1 MQLMIDRINQCR
13 FFQLPQITD
22 ARGDLTFIENSVH
35 IPFDI
40 KRVYFLSKIPYNA
53 ERGGHAHK
61 ALHQIIIPI
70 SGSFTIHIDD
80 GFNKK
85 SIHLDRDDQG
95 FYICPFIWREIDS
108 FSEGAVCL
116 VLASDF
122 YSEEDYFRD
131 YHAFINFVQDEK

>member
-1 MQLMIDRINQCR
+1 
-13 FFQLPQITD
+13 
-22 ARGDLTFIENSVH
+22 LTFIENCVH
-35 IPFDI
+35 IPFDV
-40 KRVYFLSKIPYNA
+40 KRIYFINKIPESA

-61 ALHQIIIPI
+61 NLHQIIIPI

-80 GFNKK
+80 GFFKK

-95 FYICPFIWREIDS
+95 FYLCPFIWREIDS
-108 FSEGAVCL
+108 FSKDAVCL

-131 YHAFINFVQDEK
+131 YHEFINFVQNKK